1 MTRTFSRCLPPW
13 RRVLPAPMPVLFWV
27 LMSLALLLAGPV
39 PVQSSQHEDG
49 PWFTLETLNSGLG
62 EPPEKVRR
70 QTPREAL
77 RSFLTLSGKGDFEA
91 AAHLLNL
98 TELPAQEQ
106 ATRGS
111 ELARQLASVLQRG
124 DWLQPSDLS
133 SRRDAMVEDMSGKHP
148 LAGQARRNLLL
159 TSLEADGESH
169 AIRIAR
175 YQAGDQEPVWLITPD
190 TLAFIPVLYKAYGP
204 SWLERHIPEPF
215 QRSLGMLRLWE
226 WLAIPL
232 FLTLIGLLGW
242 AVYRL
247 TSAMA
252 GWLPAGSLAKRFVAR
267 VPVPVTFIAMSLMAQ
282 VLLGTVV
289 SFSGVATAGFRIL
302 LIVIMAWGMGLA
314 ALRLVDAFL
323 QRMTQRLVGEI
334 DDTRHRDERKLL
346 TSLYALRRG
355 IILITV
361 IAVTVYILAEINLFG
376 TLGLSLLASA
386 SVLTVLVGIAGQA
399 VLGNILSSF
408 QLSLAKPIRMGDL
421 VVFEGQWCYV
431 EGIFYTFIRLR
442 GWDERRLIVPVKHFV
457 SQPFYNLSAKDAR
470 LYRQLALTLHISA
483 DIECLRQRFQEL
495 AEQEPDVIEPD
506 KLCCYA
512 TAQNEATIEVRCYMM
527 TREPMGGWVAEAR
540 LREKLLA
547 FIRDEHPE
555 WWPREVVAVSRRD
568 VTIAEG
574 GEASFDS
581 SQAGE
586 GHSGSS

>member
-1 MTRTFSRCLPPW
+1 MTRTLSRCLSPGC
-13 RRVLPAPMPVLFWV
+13 RALPALVPMRWLLV
-27 LMSLALLLAGPV
+27 SLALLLAGPAA
-39 PVQSSQHEDG
+39 VQSSQHEDG
-49 PWFTLETLNSGLG
+49 PWFSLETLNSGLG
-62 EPPEKVRR
+62 EPPDKVRR
-70 QTPREAL
+70 QTPRETL
-77 RSFLTLSGKGDFEA
+77 RSFLTLSREGDYES

-98 TELPAQEQ
+98 TELPAEEQ
-106 ATRGS
+106 AARGGR
-111 ELARQLASVLQRG
+111 LARQLASVLQRG
-124 DWLQPSDLS
+124 DWLKPSDLS
-133 SRRDAMVEDMSGKHP
+133 SRRDAMVEDMSGNHP
-148 LAGQARRNLLL
+148 LTGQARRNLLL

-175 YQAGDQEPVWLITPD
+175 YRAGEQEPVWLITPD
-190 TLAFIPVLYKAYGP
+190 TLAFIPILHEAYGP
-204 SWLERHIPEPF
+204 SWLERRIPERF
-215 QRSLGMLRLWE
+215 QRSLGLLRLWE

-247 TSAMA
+247 TSIVA

-267 VPVPVTFIAMSLMAQ
+267 IPVPVTFIAMSLMAQ
-282 VLLGTVV
+282 VLLGSVV

-323 QRMTQRLVGEI
+323 HRMTKRLVGEI
-334 DDTRHRDERKLL
+334 DDTRHRDERQLL

-355 IILITV
+355 IILVTV
-361 IAVTVYILAEINLFG
+361 VAVTIYILAEINLFG

-408 QLSLAKPIRMGDL
+408 QVSLAKPIRMGDL
-421 VVFEGQWCYV
+421 IIFEGQWCYV

-442 GWDERRLIVPVKHFV
+442 SWDERRLIVPVKHFV

-470 LYRQLALTLHISA
+470 LYRQLVFTLHISA
-483 DIECLRQRFQEL
+483 DIECLRRRFVEL

-506 KLCCYA
+506 KLCCYT
-512 TAQNEATIEVRCYMM
+512 TAQGEATVEVSCYLM
-527 TREPMGGWVAEAR
+527 TREPMGGWVAENS

-547 FIRDEHPE
+547 FVRDEHPE
-555 WWPREVVAVSRRD
+555 WWPREVVAVTRHD
-568 VTIAEG
+568 VALGREEDDDSCRAE
-574 GEASFDS
+574 ANR
-581 SQAGE
+581 
-586 GHSGSS
+586 GHSGSP